1 MGDFIR
7 IPEASK
13 MMNLSGGFIREHI
26 KRKVPP
32 FDKIGVRI
40 PKEKTGH
47 ARDTYYIVRPRYEAY
62 KRGEL

>member
-32 FDKIGVRI
+32 FDKNRGANSER
-40 PKEKTGH
+40 EN
-47 ARDTYYIVRPRYEAY
+47 RSCQRY
-62 KRGEL
+62 LLHC